1 MALTVRMEDRRE
13 KETEKLMMK
22 LTFTEPH
29 NTLGDSSGCLGV
41 GMGEKGVKIQP
52 WTSKWHI
59 LVEKTCITHT

>member
-1 MALTVRMEDRRE
+1 
-13 KETEKLMMK
+13 MK